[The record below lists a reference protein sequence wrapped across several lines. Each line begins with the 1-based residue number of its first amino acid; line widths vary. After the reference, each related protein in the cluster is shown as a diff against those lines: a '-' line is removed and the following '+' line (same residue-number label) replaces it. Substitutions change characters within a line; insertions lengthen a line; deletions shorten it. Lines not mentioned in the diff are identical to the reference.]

1 MAPAGLLLAALLVGN
16 PSSATNAPAA
26 DQTPPPWAF
35 AVNPVD
41 ATPATPAAAP
51 DPTFLQVPGS
61 AARFTRAQASDYFNV
76 PDWHP
81 DGHPAMPD
89 VVAHGRAPDVIA
101 CGYCHLPNGQ
111 GRPENSGIA
120 GLPASYIVQQLKDF
134 AGGKR
139 HSSEPLHK
147 PAALMT
153 ALAGQVSTAD
163 IRAAADYF
171 SRLKARP
178 WIRVVEAATVPRT
191 RVAGWML
198 VPTDDGTQEPIG
210 QRIIE
215 MAENLQQTELRDDA
229 SGFVAYVPPGSIA
242 QGKLLVTTGGG
253 GKTSP
258 CGSCHG
264 PHLKGLG
271 TAPHLAGRSPSYL
284 VRQLFDIQ
292 HGARHS
298 AAVMLM
304 KANIVNL
311 TLDDMLAIA
320 AYTASLDP

>member
-1 MAPAGLLLAALLVGN
+1 MIGIALALCDAAMAA
-16 PSSATNAPAA
+16 NAPAA

-35 AVNPVD
+35 AVNPVV
-41 ATPATPAAAP
+41 ATPATPAAPA
-51 DPTFLQVPGS
+51 DPTLWRVPGS
-61 AARFTRAQASDYFNV
+61 TARFTRAQASDYFNV

-81 DGHPAMPD
+81 EGHAAMPGI
-89 VVAHGRAPDVIA
+89 VAHGRAPDVIA

-120 GLPASYIVQQLKDF
+120 GLPAPYIIQQLKDF

-139 HSSEPLHK
+139 HSSVPLHQ

-153 ALAGQVSTAD
+153 ALAAKVSAAD
-163 IRAAADYF
+163 SRAAAEYY
-171 SRLKARP
+171 SQLKPKP

-198 VPTDDGTQEPIG
+198 VPVGDGAREPIG
-210 QRIIE
+210 QRIVE
-215 MAENLQQTELRDDA
+215 LAENLRRTELRDDA

-242 QGKLLVTTGGG
+242 RGKLLVTTGGA

-258 CGSCHG
+258 CVSCHG
-264 PHLKGLG
+264 PNLKGLA
-271 TAPHLAGRSPSYL
+271 TAPHLAGRSPSCL

-292 HGARHS
+292 HGTRRG
-298 AAVMLM
+298 AAVTLM

-311 TLDDMLAIA
+311 TLDDMVAIA
-320 AYTASLDP
+320 AYTASLAP